1 MNKILIITDAWEP
14 QVNGVVTTM
23 TTVVQKLKEKGFKVD
38 VIHPGNFHTFPLPN
52 YPEISVAW
60 NFWDLKKKI
69 KKANP
74 DYVHVSVEGPLGVT
88 GRHYCIEHN
97 IPYTTCIHTKFPE
110 YVYERFGI
118 GLDVT
123 KGLLKWFHNSAAKTL
138 VNTESHKAELEED
151 GFTDLVLW

>member
-1 MNKILIITDAWEP
+1 MKKILIITDAWEP

-23 TTVVQKLKEKGFKVD
+23 TTVVKKLKEKNFKVE
-38 VIHPGNFHTFPLPN
+38 VIHPGMFHTFPLPN

-69 KKANP
+69 EKFDA
-74 DYVHVSVEGPLGVT
+74 DYMHISVEGPLGVT
-88 GRHYCIEHN
+88 GRHYCLENN

-123 KGLLKWFHNSAAKTL
+123 KGLLKLSLIHI
-138 VNTESHKAELEED
+138 
-151 GFTDLVLW
+151 

>member
-23 TTVVQKLKEKGFKVD
+23 TTVVQKLQEKGYEVD
-38 VIHPGNFHTFPLPN
+38 VIHPGLFHTFPLPN

-69 KKANP
+69 KKSNP

-88 GRHYCIEHN
+88 GRYYCIEHN
-97 IPYTTCIHTKFPE
+97 IP
-110 YVYERFGI
+110 
-118 GLDVT
+118 
-123 KGLLKWFHNSAAKTL
+123 
-138 VNTESHKAELEED
+138 
-151 GFTDLVLW
+151 